1 MNLQR
6 SLPWLIAAVALA
18 GALGLF
24 LGQKWLG
31 GDAAP
36 ATTSAIVYPQPR
48 ILADFQL
55 ERADTGEPLTLDDW
69 RGQWS
74 LAFIG
79 FTHCPDACPQTLA
92 QYREIERLWP
102 QERGPVPTLYF
113 VSVDPERDTPQAL
126 VEYSRYFSPDI
137 VPARGSHEQLEQ
149 FTRQLN
155 LFYVQTPLSNAPG
168 DYTVDHTTYLVVI
181 NPQGRLAGFFRSP
194 LVPAEIVDDLVALG
208 AG

>member
-24 LGQKWLG
+24 LGQKWAGG
-31 GDAAP
+31 GDAPDTAN
-36 ATTSAIVYPQPR
+36 AIVYPQPR

-55 ERADTGEPLTLDDW
+55 ERADTGQPLTLADW
-69 RGQWS
+69 HGQWS

-92 QYREIERLWP
+92 LYREVERLWP
-102 QERGPVPTLYF
+102 EGRGPVPALYF

-126 VEYSRYFSPDI
+126 VEYARYFSPDI
-137 VPARGSHEQLEQ
+137 IPARGSHEQLEQ

-155 LFYVQTPLSNAPG
+155 LFYVKVPLSDEPG

-181 NPQGRLAGFFRSP
+181 NPQGRLSGLFRSP
-194 LVPAEIVDDLVALG
+194 VTASEIVDDLLALG

>member
-6 SLPWLIAAVALA
+6 SLPWLIASIALA

-31 GDAAP
+31 ADARP

-48 ILADFQL
+48 VLADFQL
-55 ERADTGEPLTLDDW
+55 ERADTGQALTLADW
-69 RGQWS
+69 HGQWS

-92 QYREIERLWP
+92 LYRDVERLWP
-102 QERGPVPTLYF
+102 DGRGPVPTLYF

-126 VEYSRYFSPDI
+126 VDYARYFSPDI

-155 LFYVQTPLSNAPG
+155 LFYVQVPLSEDPG

-181 NPQGRLAGFFRSP
+181 NPQGRLAGLFRSP
-194 LVPAEIVDDLVALG
+194 VTADEIVHDLLALG